1 MWKFVTRGIRET
13 LERRV
18 CRTDIYS
25 QIIQDNNTKNEIKK
39 KSLSC
44 NHKFVGA
51 SYSAYKNGFCGSTRS
66 KGAKDNNE
74 GTKWDTKHN
83 WTEAVGWSSVLAV
96 GWVVCQSLCF
106 HRRFFNKDK
115 NELLNFETSLL
126 SQARISYLLNEI
138 LNLHPKNI
146 LPVTNCINGTN
157 KYIGKEKT
165 KEIETKQ
172 KFEKSFGPIT
182 VEEAFNEAADEFNN
196 VHKLVM
202 GEQELHFGLKALDE
216 KRYNDAVR
224 HFSTGIKFS
233 SVESMF
239 NLGLCYELGL
249 GTLIDYTKAASYYD
263 QAAEQGHADAMYNL
277 GVFHAQGK
285 GDFILDLDTAR
296 LYFKKAAQLGQIQ
309 AQQALDLE
317 NIAEQSTSNDDVTNV
332 SNDKYS
338 LKINN
343 FHYERSNKLFTKIA
357 NYANTY
363 SNQSH
368 TEYNKNSSECQ
379 SIDIVKNPT
388 EIFLDYL
395 GLTEPNIV
403 PVPISLDE
411 CRVQC

>member
-13 LERRV
+13 LERRLE
-18 CRTDIYS
+18 CRTNIYS
-25 QIIQDNNTKNEIKK
+25 QIIRGNNTKNEVKK

-44 NHKFVGA
+44 NQECIGT
-51 SYSAYKNGFCGSTRS
+51 SYSAYNNEFCESTRS

-74 GTKWDTKHN
+74 GTKWNTKHN
-83 WTEAVGWSSVLAV
+83 WAEAVGWSSVLAV

-115 NELLNFETSLL
+115 NELLNFEISLL
-126 SQARISYLLNEI
+126 SKARISYLLNEI
-138 LNLHPKNI
+138 LHLQPKNI
-146 LPVTNCINGTN
+146 LPVTNCINTTN
-157 KYIGKEKT
+157 KYISKEKT
-165 KEIETKQ
+165 NEIENKEI
-172 KFEKSFGPIT
+172 FEKSFGPIT
-182 VEEAFNEAADEFNN
+182 VEEAFDKAVDELND

-202 GEQELHFGLKALDE
+202 GEYELHFGLKALDE
-216 KRYNDAVR
+216 KRYNDAMR
-224 HFSTGIKFS
+224 HFSAGTKYS

-249 GTLIDYTKAASYYD
+249 GTLIDHAKAARYYD
-263 QAAEQGHADAMYNL
+263 QAAKKGHADAMYNL

-285 GDFILDLDTAR
+285 GDLILDLDRAR

-317 NIAEQSTSNDDVTNV
+317 NITVQSK

-338 LKINN
+338 LKVDD
-343 FHYERSNKLFTKIA
+343 FHREKSSKKLLAKLE
-357 NYANTY
+357 NYTNIY
-363 SNQSH
+363 NNQSH
-368 TEYNKNSSECQ
+368 AECNTNSSKCQ
-379 SIDIVKNPT
+379 SVDKVKNPT

-403 PVPISLDE
+403 PVTISLDE

>member
-13 LERRV
+13 LERRI
-18 CRTDIYS
+18 CRTNIYS
-25 QIIQDNNTKNEIKK
+25 QIIQDNNTKNEVKK

-44 NHKFVGA
+44 NHKFIEA
-51 SYSAYKNGFCGSTRS
+51 CYSAYSNRFCGSTKF

-115 NELLNFETSLL
+115 NELLNFEISLL
-126 SQARISYLLNEI
+126 SQNRISYLLNEI

-146 LPVTNCINGTN
+146 LPVTNCINSTN
-157 KYIGKEKT
+157 KYISKEKT
-165 KEIETKQ
+165 NEIETKE
-172 KFEKSFGPIT
+172 KFFGPMT

-202 GEQELHFGLKALDE
+202 GKQELHFGLKALDE
-216 KRYNDAVR
+216 KRYSDAMR
-224 HFSTGIKFS
+224 HFSAGIKFS

-249 GTLIDYTKAASYYD
+249 GTLVDYTKAASYYD
-263 QAAEQGHADAMYNL
+263 QAAKQGHADAMYNL

-285 GDFILDLDTAR
+285 GDFILDLDRAR

-317 NIAEQSTSNDDVTNV
+317 NITEQSTSSDDISNV
-332 SNDKYS
+332 SNNDKYS
-338 LKINN
+338 VKVDD
-343 FHYERSNKLFTKIA
+343 FQCGKSAKKLITKIA
-357 NYANTY
+357 NYTNIY
-363 SNQSH
+363 SNQSRVEH
-368 TEYNKNSSECQ
+368 NTNSSECQ
-379 SIDIVKNPT
+379 NIDKVKNST

-395 GLTEPNIV
+395 GLTEPNVV
-403 PVPISLDE
+403 PVTISLDE
-411 CRVQC
+411 SRVQC